1 MHDALR
7 VTSHC
12 VACQRTIVSLLAGIA
27 PAVLAL
33 ERASAG
39 IVGPVTLGAICV
51 VLLRGCGRLLLSSR
65 VGSAGNDG
73 AADQAADQSTNRTA
87 ASTTVAI
94 AMMAP
99 DLVRG
104 RRNLCLH
111 FARQQWRGVRWE
123 RRREHCD

>member
-7 VTSHC
+7 VTSC
-12 VACQRTIVSLLAGIA
+12 YIACRRTIVSLLAGIA
-27 PAVLAL
+27 AAVLAL
-33 ERASAG
+33 ERAGAG

-51 VLLRGCGRLLLSSR
+51 VLLRRCGGLLLSGG
-65 VGSAGNDG
+65 VGSTGNDG
-73 AADQAADQSTNRTA
+73 TADQAADQSTNRTA
-87 ASTTVAI
+87 ASTAVAI

-111 FARQQWRGVRWE
+111 FAGQQWRGI
-123 RRREHCD
+123 RRKR